1 MKLPTVIVA
10 HPSTFTK
17 STKEQIIDLI
27 VQGGQ
32 IKYNDAKVG
41 IHRAFLLAICSV
53 DENVIATAC
62 LKNPRISYYET
73 LSKLAYV
80 SLLPERYPYELGYIM
95 P

>member
-62 LKNPRISYYET
+62 LKIHGYRITKRFQNWPMFPFYQKGILMSWVT
-73 LSKLAYV
+73 
-80 SLLPERYPYELGYIM
+80 
-95 P
+95 